1 MWRSACAYQAFA
13 VSAAIR
19 LTNEVGLAPVSNRV
33 LTCSD
38 EELLIVEMQHLRYIV
53 LMSVSSQSHAMRNK
67 ACDVYLVREADGLVL
82 VA

>member
-1 MWRSACAYQAFA
+1 
-13 VSAAIR
+13 
-19 LTNEVGLAPVSNRV
+19 VSNRV